1 MLLCYYWKRIFKKF
15 RKKHSS
21 HFFFIF
27 TAVFAKKK
35 YINEPSWSTK
45 ESVQKFQ
52 VIGADRQ
59 RKKKYNKKW
68 GKSNI
73 KTETKA
79 KQTKPVIAN
88 HFYSKTGRVCK
99 WKGDNN
105 MYCIYSQDD
114 VRLYIFGI
122 LPHTG

>member
-1 MLLCYYWKRIFKKF
+1 MLLLKT
-15 RKKHSS
+15 
-21 HFFFIF
+21 HFQEIPQKTLFALFFYLHCCF
-27 TAVFAKKK
+27 CKKK